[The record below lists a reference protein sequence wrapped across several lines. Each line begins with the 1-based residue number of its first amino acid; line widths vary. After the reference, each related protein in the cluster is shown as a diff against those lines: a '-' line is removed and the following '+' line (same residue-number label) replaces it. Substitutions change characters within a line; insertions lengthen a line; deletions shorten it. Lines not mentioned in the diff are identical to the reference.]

1 MRISINFI
9 SNLVIGFCL
18 LIAGCAQPVSD
29 NPGLTKFSEY
39 TFITSNQT
47 SLICEYSGTHT
58 TIRRRGIPHFI
69 NLSILKM
76 PIKVKCSKENYWDKV
91 IVLTP
96 IRTFDLLDRLA
107 LRQNVTAQNSNY
119 NRASV
124 GPLSGLPRKLH
135 IVLRKNSFKS
145 TEERDI
151 YYAEEAKFTRENW
164 DAVASKINKNCQMK
178 ESNNVEPSLNIDYA
192 ACQKA
197 REQIQKLLRDDLTRL
212 EVERR
217 GSLIE

>member
-1 MRISINFI
+1 MRISIKFI

-18 LIAGCAQPVSD
+18 LITGCAQPVSD

>member
-1 MRISINFI
+1 MRTSIKFI
-9 SNLVIGFCL
+9 ANLVIGFCL

-58 TIRRRGIPHFI
+58 TIRRSGIPHFI

-178 ESNNVEPSLNIDYA
+178 KSNHIEFSLNIDYA
-192 ACQKA
+192 TCQKA
-197 REQIQKLLRDDLTRL
+197 KEQIQKLLRDDLTRL

>member
-1 MRISINFI
+1 MRISIKFI
-9 SNLVIGFCL
+9 LNLVIGFCL
-18 LIAGCAQPVSD
+18 LITGCAQPVSD

-58 TIRRRGIPHFI
+58 TIRRREIPHFI

-96 IRTFDLLDRLA
+96 IRTFNLLDRLA

-178 ESNNVEPSLNIDYA
+178 KSNYAERPLNIDYA

-197 REQIQKLLRDDLTRL
+197 KEQIQKLLRDGLTRL

>member
-1 MRISINFI
+1 MRISIKFI
-9 SNLVIGFCL
+9 LNLVTGFCL
-18 LIAGCAQPVSD
+18 LITGCAQPVSD

-47 SLICEYSGTHT
+47 SLICEYNGTHT

-69 NLSILKM
+69 NLSILKL

-96 IRTFDLLDRLA
+96 IRTFNLLDRLA

-178 ESNNVEPSLNIDYA
+178 KSNYAERPLNIDYA

-197 REQIQKLLRDDLTRL
+197 KEQIQKLLRDDLTRL

>member
-1 MRISINFI
+1 M
-9 SNLVIGFCL
+9 
-18 LIAGCAQPVSD
+18 
-29 NPGLTKFSEY
+29 
-39 TFITSNQT
+39 
-47 SLICEYSGTHT
+47 
-58 TIRRRGIPHFI
+58 
-69 NLSILKM
+69 
-76 PIKVKCSKENYWDKV
+76 
-91 IVLTP
+91 
-96 IRTFDLLDRLA
+96 LDRLA
-107 LRQNVTAQNSNY
+107 LRHKVTAQNSNY

-135 IVLRKNSFKS
+135 IVLRKNLFKS

-151 YYAEEAKFTRENW
+151 YYAEEAKFTKENW

-178 ESNNVEPSLNIDYA
+178 KSNYVEPSLNIDYA

-197 REQIQKLLRDDLTRL
+197 KGKIQKLLKDDLMKL

>member
-1 MRISINFI
+1 M
-9 SNLVIGFCL
+9 
-18 LIAGCAQPVSD
+18 
-29 NPGLTKFSEY
+29 
-39 TFITSNQT
+39 
-47 SLICEYSGTHT
+47 
-58 TIRRRGIPHFI
+58 
-69 NLSILKM
+69 
-76 PIKVKCSKENYWDKV
+76 
-91 IVLTP
+91 
-96 IRTFDLLDRLA
+96 LDRLA

-164 DAVASKINKNCQMK
+164 DAVALKINKNCQMK
-178 ESNNVEPSLNIDYA
+178 KSNYAERPLNIDYA

-197 REQIQKLLRDDLTRL
+197 KEQIQKLLRDDLTRL

>member
-1 MRISINFI
+1 MRININFI
-9 SNLVIGFCL
+9 SNLAIGSCL

-69 NLSILKM
+69 NLSILKL

-197 REQIQKLLRDDLTRL
+197 KAQIQKLLRDDLTRL

>member
-9 SNLVIGFCL
+9 SNLVVGFCL
-18 LIAGCAQPVSD
+18 LISGCAQPVSD
-29 NPGLTKFSEY
+29 SPGLTKFSEY

-47 SLICEYSGTHT
+47 NLLCEYDGANT
-58 TIRRRGIPHFI
+58 TVRRTEVPHFI
-69 NLSILKM
+69 NLSILKL

-96 IRTFDLLDRLA
+96 LRTFNLLERLK
-107 LRQNVTAQNSNY
+107 LGQNVTAQNSNY

-145 TEERDI
+145 ADERDL

-164 DAVASKINKNCQMK
+164 DAVASKINKNCQIK
-178 ESNNVEPSLNIDYA
+178 TSNHVKLPRNDDYI

-197 REQIQKLLRDDLTRL
+197 NGKIQKLLKDDLMKL

-217 GSLIE
+217 GSLIK

>member
-1 MRISINFI
+1 MRMSINFI

>member
-18 LIAGCAQPVSD
+18 LITGCAQPVSD

>member
-1 MRISINFI
+1 MRTSIKFI

-18 LIAGCAQPVSD
+18 LITGCAQPVSD

-69 NLSILKM
+69 NLSILKL

-96 IRTFDLLDRLA
+96 IRTFNLLDRLT

-197 REQIQKLLRDDLTRL
+197 KAQIQKLLRDDLTRL

>member
-1 MRISINFI
+1 MRISIKFI

-18 LIAGCAQPVSD
+18 LITGCAQPVSD
-29 NPGLTKFSEY
+29 NPGLTKFLEY

-47 SLICEYSGTHT
+47 NLICEYSGTHT
-58 TIRRRGIPHFI
+58 TIRRTEIPHFI
-69 NLSILKM
+69 NLSILKP

-96 IRTFDLLDRLA
+96 IRTFNLLDRLA

-178 ESNNVEPSLNIDYA
+178 KSNYAERPLNIDYA

-197 REQIQKLLRDDLTRL
+197 KEQIQKLLRDDLTRL

>member
-1 MRISINFI
+1 MRTSIKFI
-9 SNLVIGFCL
+9 ANLVIGFCL
-18 LIAGCAQPVSD
+18 LITGCAQPVSD

-69 NLSILKM
+69 NLSILKL

-96 IRTFDLLDRLA
+96 IRTFNLLDRLA

-178 ESNNVEPSLNIDYA
+178 KSNYAERPLNIDYA

-197 REQIQKLLRDDLTRL
+197 KEQIQKLLRDDLTRL

>member
-1 MRISINFI
+1 MRMNINFI
-9 SNLVIGFCL
+9 SNLVIVFCL
-18 LIAGCAQPVSD
+18 LTTGCAQPVSD
-29 NPGLTKFSEY
+29 NPGLTKFLEY

-47 SLICEYSGTHT
+47 NLICEYTGTHT
-58 TIRRRGIPHFI
+58 TIRRTEIPHFI
-69 NLSILKM
+69 NLSILKP

-96 IRTFDLLDRLA
+96 IRTFNLLDRLA

-178 ESNNVEPSLNIDYA
+178 KSNYAERPLNIDYA

-197 REQIQKLLRDDLTRL
+197 KEQIQKLLRDDLTRL

>member
-1 MRISINFI
+1 MRISIKFI

-18 LIAGCAQPVSD
+18 LITGCAQPVSD

-58 TIRRRGIPHFI
+58 AVRRTKIPHFI
-69 NLSILKM
+69 NLSILKP
-76 PIKVKCSKENYWDKV
+76 PIKVKCSKEDYWDKV

-96 IRTFDLLDRLA
+96 IRTFNLLDRLT
-107 LRQNVTAQNSNY
+107 LRQNVTSQNSNY

-145 TEERDI
+145 VDERDL

-164 DAVASKINKNCQMK
+164 DAVASKINKNCQIK
-178 ESNNVEPSLNIDYA
+178 KSNHAELSLNIDYA

-197 REQIQKLLRDDLTRL
+197 KGQSQKLLRDDLMKL

>member
-1 MRISINFI
+1 MRISIKFI

-18 LIAGCAQPVSD
+18 LITGCAQPVSD

-58 TIRRRGIPHFI
+58 TIRRRGIPDFI
-69 NLSILKM
+69 NLSILKL

-91 IVLTP
+91 IVLTS
-96 IRTFDLLDRLA
+96 IRTFNLLERLA
-107 LRQNVTAQNSNY
+107 LRQNVTTQNSNY
-119 NRASV
+119 NRESV

-178 ESNNVEPSLNIDYA
+178 ESNNVEPSPNIDYA

-197 REQIQKLLRDDLTRL
+197 KAQIQKLLRDDLTRL

>member
-18 LIAGCAQPVSD
+18 LITGCAQPVSD
-29 NPGLTKFSEY
+29 NPGLTKFLEY

-47 SLICEYSGTHT
+47 NLICEYSGTHT
-58 TIRRRGIPHFI
+58 TIRRTEIPHFI
-69 NLSILKM
+69 NLSILKP

-96 IRTFDLLDRLA
+96 IRTFNLLDRLA

-178 ESNNVEPSLNIDYA
+178 KSNYAERPLNIDYA

-197 REQIQKLLRDDLTRL
+197 KEQIQKLLRDDLTRL

>member
-1 MRISINFI
+1 MRISIKFI

-18 LIAGCAQPVSD
+18 LITGCAQPVSD

-69 NLSILKM
+69 NLSILKL

-96 IRTFDLLDRLA
+96 IRTFNLLDRLA

>member
-1 MRISINFI
+1 MRISIKFI
-9 SNLVIGFCL
+9 LNLVIGCCL
-18 LIAGCAQPVSD
+18 LITGCAQPVSD

-96 IRTFDLLDRLA
+96 IRTFNLLDRLA

-178 ESNNVEPSLNIDYA
+178 KSNYAERPLNIDYA

-197 REQIQKLLRDDLTRL
+197 KEQIQKLLRDGLTRL

>member
-96 IRTFDLLDRLA
+96 IRTFNLLDRLT

-197 REQIQKLLRDDLTRL
+197 KAQIQKLLRDDLTRL

>member
-1 MRISINFI
+1 MRISIKFI

-18 LIAGCAQPVSD
+18 LITGCAQPVSD

-58 TIRRRGIPHFI
+58 TIRRTRIPHFI
-69 NLSILKM
+69 NLSILKP

-96 IRTFDLLDRLA
+96 IRTFNLLDRLT

-145 TEERDI
+145 ADERDL

-164 DAVASKINKNCQMK
+164 DAVASKIKKNCQMTK
-178 ESNNVEPSLNIDYA
+178 GNYVEPSLNIDYA
-192 ACQKA
+192 TCQKA
-197 REQIQKLLRDDLTRL
+197 KEQIQKLLRDDLTRL